1 MVQSSDPRNRDD
13 LTHFSWFDSPLFG
26 SVLLQSEVRSVSVV
40 VGDIR
45 PNYAVELRLIDRN
58 DVIVAVFL

>member
-13 LTHFSWFDSPLFG
+13 LTHFSRFDRPFFR

-45 PNYAVELRLIDRN
+45 PNHAAKMGLIDRD
-58 DVIVAVFL
+58 DVIEAVFT

>member
-13 LTHFSWFDSPLFG
+13 LTHFSWFDRPLG
-26 SVLLQSEVRSVSVV
+26 WSVLLQSKVRSVSVA

-45 PNYAVELRLIDRN
+45 PNYAAKLGLIDRD
-58 DVIVAVFL
+58 DVVQAISS